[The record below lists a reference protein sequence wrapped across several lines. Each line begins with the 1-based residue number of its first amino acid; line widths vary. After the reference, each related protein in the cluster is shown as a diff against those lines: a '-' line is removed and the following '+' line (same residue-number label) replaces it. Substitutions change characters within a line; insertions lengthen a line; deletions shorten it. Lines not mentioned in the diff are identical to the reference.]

1 MVDITILIPGPQ
13 NRDNIINSV
22 LRKDWVPSVT
32 ALENTFEGYRRFA
45 ADISDKINHIW
56 EEYRT
61 FNGMYRTDDA
71 TPKYWKD
78 DNGKIIVYPNLY
90 KMNSDTMNP
99 EIVFRDYAVLYL
111 SKDQIEK
118 KIESYQNKI
127 QDNANEFINKLNTYN
142 DEINKKIRS
151 IREDNDVS

>member
-1 MVDITILIPGPQ
+1 M
-13 NRDNIINSV
+13 
-22 LRKDWVPSVT
+22 PSVQ

-45 ADISDKINHIW
+45 SEISESINHIW

-78 DNGKIIVYPNLY
+78 DNGKIILKPYE
-90 KMNSDTMNP
+90 MSSDKVNP
-99 EIVFRDYAVLYL
+99 EVVFRDYAVLYL

-118 KIESYQNKI
+118 KIENYQNKI
-127 QDNANEFINKLNTYN
+127 QDEANEFINKLNIYN
-142 DEINKKIRS
+142 DEVNKKILD
-151 IREDNDVS
+151 IREKYNVS